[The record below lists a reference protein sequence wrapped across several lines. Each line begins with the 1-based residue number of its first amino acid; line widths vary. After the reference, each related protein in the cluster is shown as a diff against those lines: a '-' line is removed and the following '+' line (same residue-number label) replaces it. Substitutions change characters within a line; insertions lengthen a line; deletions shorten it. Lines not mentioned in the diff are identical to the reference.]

1 MTDPDERTV
10 LDVPDEL
17 LAACRAA
24 AVATAPHI
32 EAAIVPL
39 VTRAYRDGWADGY
52 LALHHE
58 TEETR

>member
-10 LDVPDEL
+10 LDVPGEL
-17 LAACRAA
+17 LDACRAA
-24 AVATAPHI
+24 AVAAAPHL

-39 VTRAYRDGWADGY
+39 VARAYRDGWADGY
-52 LALHHE
+52 LARHHE